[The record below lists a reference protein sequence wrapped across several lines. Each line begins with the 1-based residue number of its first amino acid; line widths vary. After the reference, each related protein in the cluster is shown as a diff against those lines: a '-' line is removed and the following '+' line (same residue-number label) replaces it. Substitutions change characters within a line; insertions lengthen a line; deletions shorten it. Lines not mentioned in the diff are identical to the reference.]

1 MLKKSRNDG
10 ETVVSGKNDSIYY
23 CFVIGNYGNYNIGD
37 EILLKEIV
45 YRFSS
50 KLHEQTIFFV
60 PTRNPNFVDK
70 YHKELRGLLK
80 PISLFN
86 PAEVFKGLIRSKL
99 IIVGGG
105 GIWSRYTGNLARFIP
120 IVVLFARAMRKR
132 TCYESIGMYST
143 ASKMQRFLVNLSILF
158 VDECSVRD
166 LETLDMIWKSSR
178 ARTILVDDLSLPYI
192 RRNQNRDS
200 NDFQG
205 KIKEYSYIMDKR
217 NKGKLIIGL
226 SLKAFISRD
235 LTTILMS
242 EVSTA
247 INSLSR
253 KYGDRLYFVFFPF
266 AETNSISENDLF
278 LVNDILKGKKNA
290 NENFLIIDHT
300 HPLLW
305 FTAIRDLVDIFIGM
319 RYHSVIFTLAAR
331 KPLLCI
337 PYENKVKQVLISKN
351 KDSAII
357 CVISPEELSSH
368 DIINFVEGHIR
379 DW

>member
-10 ETVVSGKNDSIYY
+10 ETVVSGKKDSIFY
-23 CFVIGNYGNYNIGD
+23 CFVLGNYGNYNIGD

-45 YRFSS
+45 YRFHS
-50 KLHEQTIFFV
+50 KLYQQTIFFV

-70 YHKELRGLLK
+70 YHKELRGLLR
-80 PISLFN
+80 PLSLFN
-86 PAEVFKGLIRSKL
+86 PAEVFKGLIRSEL

-120 IVVLFARAMRKR
+120 IIVLFARAMRKR

-158 VDECSVRD
+158 VNECSVRD
-166 LETLDMIWKSSR
+166 IETLEMIWKSSR

-192 RRNQNRDS
+192 LRNQNYDS
-200 NDFQG
+200 TGIQG
-205 KIKEYSYIMDKR
+205 KIKEYSCIMAER

-226 SLKAFISRD
+226 SLKAFISLE
-235 LTTILMS
+235 LTTILVS

-253 KYGDRLYFVFFPF
+253 KYGDRLYFVVFPF
-266 AETNSISENDLF
+266 AETNSSSENDL
-278 LVNDILKGKKNA
+278 LLANEILKGKKRV
-290 NENFLIIDHT
+290 NENFIVIDHT

-305 FTAIRDLVDIFIGM
+305 FTAIRDLVDVFIGM
-319 RYHSVIFTLAAR
+319 RYHSVIFALAAR

-351 KDSAII
+351 KDFANIRI
-357 CVISPEELSSH
+357 ISPEELSAH
-368 DIINFVEGHIR
+368 DIINFVECNI
-379 DW
+379 